1 MIFTVLSYR
10 RLVFDRLILMALT
23 PMTLAGGAIGW
34 SSLSTAPSTLQT
46 TSTEF
51 IAQDTQVQLSHRP
64 DMTMSRNLVRQPD
77 GLFYAM
83 VQLNDSPLRFV
94 VDTGATKSILS
105 HRDAQTIAGV
115 RLSRQT
121 VGTMRTL
128 GGDRRYRIATVERTR
143 IGSQDIGP
151 IEFAIIEPTGSVS
164 VIGQDILGQLGPI
177 ILDGDRMTLR

>member
-1 MIFTVLSYR
+1 
-10 RLVFDRLILMALT
+10 VFDRLILMALT

-34 SSLSTAPSTLQT
+34 TSLTKAPSTLQT

-51 IAQDTQVQLSHRP
+51 IALGTQVQAAPRP
-64 DMTMSRNLVRQPD
+64 DMMTSRHLVRQPD
-77 GLFYAM
+77 GLFYAV
-83 VQLNDSPLRFV
+83 VQLNGSPLRLII
-94 VDTGATKSILS
+94 DTGATKSILS
-105 HRDAQTIAGV
+105 HRDAQTIAGM

-128 GGDRRYRIATVERTR
+128 GGDRRYRVATVDRTR